1 MHFQIKL
8 KFTDKVLFEGEYNS
22 TKETVEDAVRKGA
35 NLEGADLRRA
45 NLIGA
50 DLRRANLEGAN
61 LTEANLEGA
70 NLTEAYLRRANLI
83 GANLIGADLRR
94 ADLTEAYLRRAN
106 LIGADLRRANLIG
119 ANLIGA
125 DLIGADLIG
134 ADLRRANLIGADL
147 IGAYLRGANLIG
159 ANLEGADLRRANLI
173 GANLI
178 GADLEGANLEVIKK
192 DFFEKLLVAKNEV
205 TGLYNWLLEGKINGS
220 YYEGE
225 CACLVGSIAKIRNE
239 NYKKMSIALKPDS
252 TSASER
258 WFLAISEGDTPE
270 NNLISKITKDWMEEF
285 MKAHNVPMPS
295 LNDSEA

>member
-106 LIGADLRRANLIG
+106 LI
-119 ANLIGA
+119 
-125 DLIGADLIG
+125 
-134 ADLRRANLIGADL
+134 
-147 IGAYLRGANLIG
+147 
-159 ANLEGADLRRANLI
+159 GADLRRANLI